1 MEHRWSE
8 RKTINVDV
16 YVYHRGI
23 PVAVC
28 KTRDV
33 SMGGMQ
39 IQVGPLGFYKNT
51 PLELEFSASRLGDS
65 RRYRLPGNVVHCSR
79 NRMGVMLDDTL
90 PEVREALSRLLG
102 AAELDWDQVAGEV
115 YQTGHH
121 EQPARV

>member
-8 RKTINVDV
+8 RKTVNVDV

-39 IQVGPLGFYKNT
+39 IRVGPLGFYKNT
-51 PLELEFSASRLGDS
+51 PLELEFTATGPGET
-65 RRYRLPGNVVHCSR
+65 RRYRLPANVVHCSR
-79 NRMGVMLDDTL
+79 NRMGVIVDESHPDT
-90 PEVREALSRLLG
+90 RAALSRLLG
-102 AAELDWDQVAGEV
+102 VAELYWDSLAGEV
-115 YQTGHH
+115 YNAGRQ
-121 EQPARV
+121 EPARV

>member
-8 RKTINVDV
+8 RKTVNVDV

-39 IQVGPLGFYKNT
+39 IRVGPLGFYKNT
-51 PLELEFSASRLGDS
+51 PLELEFTATGPGET

-79 NRMGVMLDDTL
+79 NRMGVIVDESHPDT
-90 PEVREALSRLLG
+90 RAAMSRLLG
-102 AAELDWDQVAGEV
+102 VAELYWDSLAGEV
-115 YQTGHH
+115 YNAGHQ
-121 EQPARV
+121 EPARV

>member
-8 RKTINVDV
+8 RKTVNVDV

-39 IQVGPLGFYKNT
+39 IRVGPLGFYKNT
-51 PLELEFSASRLGDS
+51 PLELEFTATGPGET

-79 NRMGVMLDDTL
+79 NRMGVIVDESHPDT
-90 PEVREALSRLLG
+90 RAAMSRLLG
-102 AAELDWDQVAGEV
+102 VAELYWDSLAGEV
-115 YQTGHH
+115 YNTGHQ
-121 EQPARV
+121 EPARV